1 MKVQFSIVT
10 AALFICCYC
19 GSEGAGQ
26 TADNERKANS
36 TYASSITVS
45 TTSSPKKQNEF
56 NWRGKIASGG
66 LVEVAAISGDIQIE
80 IVEAGEVEVVALK
93 KGNEKEFDRVRI
105 QVKESAGGIK
115 VCSAYLVMEEQGKYE
130 CPELQGPNSILFD
143 DNRQLRLGYRNGETR
158 IFQLADVRTQLRVRI
173 PREASL
179 AARTHTGNVEAEWLT
194 KVSPAQTA
202 SSDLRASRV
211 AYNLSSPI
219 DLSSHIGDVRLT
231 LSQTIGA
238 RVRLVTANG
247 AIATDFP
254 VTVPGGFRGKGL
266 EGNLGQGG
274 PKIALSTHLGDVEL
288 RHAR

>member
-1 MKVQFSIVT
+1 MKVQFYIVT
-10 AALFICCYC
+10 AALFICCYSS
-19 GSEGAGQ
+19 SEGAGQ

-36 TYASSITVS
+36 TYASSIAVS
-45 TTSSPKKQNEF
+45 TTSSPKNQNEF

-66 LVEVAAISGDIQIE
+66 LVEIVAISGDIRIE

-115 VCSAYLVMEEQGKYE
+115 VCSAYPAMEEQGKYE

-143 DNRQLRLGYRNGETR
+143 DNRQLRLGFRNGDTR
-158 IFQLADVRTQLRVRI
+158 TFQLADVRTQLRVRI
-173 PREASL
+173 PREARL
-179 AARTHTGNVEAEWLT
+179 VARTHTGNVEAEWLT
-194 KVSPAQTA
+194 KVAPAQTA
-202 SSDLRASRV
+202 SSELSASRV
-211 AYNLSSPI
+211 LSSPI
-219 DLSSHIGDVRLT
+219 DLSSHIGDVSLT

-238 RVRLVTANG
+238 RVRMVTANG

>member
-1 MKVQFSIVT
+1 MKVQFYIVT
-10 AALFICCYC
+10 AAVFICCYS

-26 TADNERKANS
+26 TANNDRKANS
-36 TYASSITVS
+36 TYASPITVS

-56 NWRGKIASGG
+56 NWRGKVASGG
-66 LVEVAAISGDIQIE
+66 LVEIAAISGDIRIE

-115 VCSAYLVMEEQGKYE
+115 VCSAYPAMEEQVKYE

-158 IFQLADVRTQLRVRI
+158 TFQLADVRTQLRVRI
-173 PREASL
+173 PREARL

-194 KVSPAQTA
+194 KVAPAHTD
-202 SSDLRASRV
+202 SSELSASRV
-211 AYNLSSPI
+211 LSSPI

-238 RVRLVTANG
+238 RVRMVTANG